1 MDLSCLWINEFIIS
15 GLTAEQPQ
23 REAFVMFWRLPI
35 IAAHAGFILCATA
48 DATVVTSTFCF
59 GPGGNCSTSST
70 VNPTQV
76 TNGTSFTGSAGG
88 TITAY
93 ADQANSSGT
102 FVTPY
107 VYSGTA

>member
-1 MDLSCLWINEFIIS
+1 MY
-15 GLTAEQPQ
+15 
-23 REAFVMFWRLPI
+23 WRLPI
-35 IAAHAGFILCATA
+35 IAALAGFILCSTA
-48 DATVVTSTFCF
+48 HATVVTSTFGF

-93 ADQANSSGT
+93 AYQANSSG
-102 FVTPY
+102 VLGTPY
-107 VYSGTA
+107 SRQGYSFEEMI